1 MENNEIDYFYIENT
15 NLWSMC
21 NVQCPIFLWKY
32 RISTSFHVKWNM
44 HRFVAC
50 VALKY
55 RIWALLLTCCYLSNP
70 VLSSFHFPSR
80 GHSLFLQC
88 CQYIIHQWELKQ
100 TTNTCHLSRHKEI
113 LWKMGTFAYNDFLQ
127 YSQIHM
133 CDCVIDFVDILG
145 ILMAPK
151 LLVYGVNSNGTL
163 CHSGSQMVGQGPK
176 GFS

>member
-1 MENNEIDYFYIENT
+1 M
-15 NLWSMC
+15 
-21 NVQCPIFLWKY
+21 KY
-32 RISTSFHVKWNM
+32 AQVCCTCGIKIQYLGITFD
-44 HRFVAC
+44 
-50 VALKY
+50 
-55 RIWALLLTCCYLSNP
+55 LLLSVKPCPQL
-70 VLSSFHFPSR
+70 FPF
-80 GHSLFLQC
+80 SLTWTFTFLQC
-88 CQYIIHQWELKQ
+88 RQYIIHQWELKQ